1 MKHPMQFIGQI
12 LLMAINVY
20 TIAVFIY
27 VLSSWIPNL
36 RESNFGQT
44 LGKIVEPYLEP
55 FRKIIPPIGGMIDI
69 SPIVA
74 LIALQFASRGVLAI
88 FGG

>member
-1 MKHPMQFIGQI
+1 MQFIGQI

>member
-1 MKHPMQFIGQI
+1 MQMIGQ
-12 LLMAINVY
+12 LLNMGINLY

-36 RESNFGQT
+36 RESNFGQM

-55 FRKIIPPIGGMIDI
+55 FRKIIPPIGGVMDF

-74 LIALQFASRGVLAI
+74 LIALRLAHTGVIAI
-88 FGG
+88 FF